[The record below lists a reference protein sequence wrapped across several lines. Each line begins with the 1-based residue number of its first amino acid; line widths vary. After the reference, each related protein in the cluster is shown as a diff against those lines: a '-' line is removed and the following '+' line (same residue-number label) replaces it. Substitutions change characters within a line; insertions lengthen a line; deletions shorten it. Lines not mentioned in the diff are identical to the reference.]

1 VINRD
6 ILEKSAKGEFS
17 MEGKDWEGVSAEA
30 KDLVTRMLTVDP
42 ERRITTAGRVTS
54 AAPAPCD

>member
-1 VINRD
+1 MYMYRD

-30 KDLVTRMLTVDP
+30 KDLVVRMLTVDP
-42 ERRITTAGRVTS
+42 ERRITTGG
-54 AAPAPCD
+54 